1 MVCVWVF
8 RALVGAVLCT
18 AGFGQGTA
26 WAGERH
32 PRADDMRFAVV
43 RSSAP
48 GCEPDCPEW
57 ISAEGMIAANTASK
71 FEHILRETHGRRLP
85 VVIDSGGGDLHAAV
99 DMARMIRIRGLDV
112 AVGRTVFE
120 GCAPSEPRCEN
131 PSNTYR
137 GAIASMDSYCLS
149 ACPLVL
155 AGGTSR
161 MVGPLAY
168 AGVHRVSR
176 HRLRNRLVYAEGSKG
191 RTRIEKSLLISSA
204 IDPRVH
210 KKLRRHFQTMGIS
223 EDVLAWLEATPAS
236 SIRILD
242 QDELFAT
249 GLANSRRPAES
260 LAHAP

>member
-1 MVCVWVF
+1 MVGLAHVS
-8 RALVGAVLCT
+8 
-18 AGFGQGTA
+18 A
-26 WAGERH
+26 WAGERDA
-32 PRADDMRFAVV
+32 RAEDMRFSIV
-43 RSSAP
+43 RSSVP

-57 ISAEGMIAANTASK
+57 ISAEGMIASDSASK
-71 FEHILRETHGRRLP
+71 FERFLRKTRGRKLP
-85 VVIDSGGGDLHAAV
+85 IVIDSGGGDLHAAI
-99 DMARMIRIRGLDV
+99 DMARMIRIRALDV

-120 GCAPSEPRCEN
+120 GCAPPQPRCEN
-131 PSNTYR
+131 ISKTYR
-137 GAIASMDSYCLS
+137 GAIASMDAYCLS

-155 AGGTSR
+155 AGGTNR
-161 MVGPLAY
+161 MVGRLAY

-176 HRLRNRLVYAEGSKG
+176 HRLRSRLVYADGTKG

-249 GLANSRRPAES
+249 GLANTSRPAES